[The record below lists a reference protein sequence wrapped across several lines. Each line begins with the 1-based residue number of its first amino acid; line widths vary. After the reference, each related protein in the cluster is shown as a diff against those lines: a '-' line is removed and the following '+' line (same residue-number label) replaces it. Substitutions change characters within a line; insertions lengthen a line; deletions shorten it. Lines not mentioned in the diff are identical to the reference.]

1 MIFEEREV
9 MDKACSVDKVG
20 EGLKAFQECR
30 WQEAVQLLDELFTEN
45 PSNIDIAG
53 KLGFAL
59 SQARELDRAIEIFKH
74 VSTIQPNRAIW
85 PYMIGYQF
93 YIKGEW
99 AQSIEWFDKALNL
112 NSDYIKVLYRKGYAQ
127 LRLGQREDALQTL
140 RHSIEVWEQL
150 PPAEQQANRKYYAK
164 AHFQLGKAY
173 LDVGLSLKARRPL
186 EVAVSFDGD
195 DLDKRYELGKCLL
208 QNGDADGAI
217 EQLSKANSLKAG
229 VDYVLDRL
237 AQALI
242 AKGTLTKAEETYKM
256 IPEHQR
262 RAFVL
267 KNMGALYLDLG
278 QPNKALPILKQA
290 VKKEQNSHNA
300 HYLLGRALEAMGHKE
315 AARQAYSKAL
325 NLKQRHYGRDFPD
338 AQARITQLD
347 LELPSIT
354 MVPDTTITDRDE
366 QGIIDY
372 YNAQRGFGFI
382 MSNSGKKVFFHISS
396 VVGEVTPF
404 EGSSVIFQYQDSEKG
419 LKATKIDLVSPQE
432 TS

>member
-1 MIFEEREV
+1 
-9 MDKACSVDKVG
+9 MDKTYSIDKLS

-30 WQEAVQLLDELFTEN
+30 WQDAIRLLGELFTED

-74 VSTIQPNRAIW
+74 ISSIQPNHAIW

-93 YIKGEW
+93 YIKGDW
-99 AQSIEWFDKALNL
+99 AQSIEWFDRALNL
-112 NSDYIKVLYRKGYAQ
+112 NSDYIKALYRKGYAQ
-127 LRLGQREDALQTL
+127 LRLGQREDALETL
-140 RHSIEVWEQL
+140 HYCIEVCEQL
-150 PPAEQQANRKYYAK
+150 PQAEQQTNRKYYAK
-164 AHFQLGKAY
+164 ANFLLGKAY
-173 LDVGLSLKARRPL
+173 LNVGLSLKARRPL

-242 AKGTLTKAEETYKM
+242 AKGDLTKAEETYKM
-256 IPEHQR
+256 IPEHRR

-290 VKKEQNSHNA
+290 VKRDHSSHNA
-300 HYLLGRALEAMGHKE
+300 YYLLGKALEALNQKE
-315 AARQAYSKAL
+315 AARQAYSKAID
-325 NLKQRHYGRDFPD
+325 LKQQHYGRDFPD
-338 AQARITQLD
+338 ARERFTQLD
-347 LELPSIT
+347 SELSRIST
-354 MVPDTTITDRDE
+354 VTDTTNVNRDE
-366 QGIIDY
+366 HGVIGY

-382 MSNSGKKVFFHISS
+382 ASNSGEKVFFHITNI
-396 VVGEVTPF
+396 VGNVIPL
-404 EGSSVIFQYQDSEKG
+404 EGSSVIFQYEDSDKG
-419 LKATKIDLVSPQE
+419 PKATRVELIS
-432 TS
+432 

>member
-1 MIFEEREV
+1 
-9 MDKACSVDKVG
+9 MDKAYLLDKVS

-30 WQEAVQLLDELFTEN
+30 WQEAVRSLDELFAEN

-74 VSTIQPNRAIW
+74 ISTIQPNHAIW

-93 YIKGEW
+93 YIRGDW
-99 AQSIEWFDKALNL
+99 AQSIEWFDRALNL

-127 LRLGQREDALQTL
+127 LRLGQREDALRTL
-140 RHSIEVWEQL
+140 HHCIEIWGQL
-150 PPAEQQANRKYYAK
+150 PQAEQQTNRKYYAK
-164 AHFQLGKAY
+164 ANFLLGKAY
-173 LDVGLSLKARRPL
+173 LNVGLSLKARRPL

-242 AKGTLTKAEETYKM
+242 AKGDLVKAEETYKM
-256 IPEHQR
+256 IPENQR

-278 QPNKALPILKQA
+278 QFNKALPILKQA
-290 VKKEQNSHNA
+290 VKKDHSSHNA
-300 HYLLGRALEAMGHKE
+300 YYLLGRTLEALDQKK
-315 AARQAYSKAL
+315 AAHQAYSKAID
-325 NLKQRHYGRDFPD
+325 LKQQHYSRDFPD

-347 LELPSIT
+347 SELPSI
-354 MVPDTTITDRDE
+354 MPIPNATITNGDE
-366 QGIIDY
+366 HGVIDY
-372 YNAQRGFGFI
+372 YNALRGFGFI
-382 MSNSGKKVFFHISS
+382 TSDSGEKVFFHITN
-396 VVGEVTPF
+396 VVGNVIPL
-404 EGSSVIFQYQDSEKG
+404 EGSLVIFQYADSDKG
-419 LKATKIDLVSPQE
+419 PKATRVELTPEQE
-432 TS
+432 AD

>member
-1 MIFEEREV
+1 
-9 MDKACSVDKVG
+9 MDKTYSIDKLS

-30 WQEAVQLLDELFTEN
+30 WQDAIQFLDELFIKD

-74 VSTIQPNRAIW
+74 ISTIQPNHAPW

-93 YIKGEW
+93 YIKGDW
-99 AQSIEWFDKALNL
+99 ARSIEWFDKALNL

-127 LRLGQREDALQTL
+127 LQLSQREDALETL
-140 RHSIEVWEQL
+140 HYCIKVWKQL
-150 PPAEQQANRKYYAK
+150 PQAEQQTNRKYYAK
-164 AHFQLGKAY
+164 ANFQLGKAY
-173 LDVGLSLKARRPL
+173 LSMGLSLKARRAL

-195 DLDKRYELGKCLL
+195 DLNKRYELGKCLL
-208 QNGDADGAI
+208 QNGDTDGAI

-229 VDYVLDRL
+229 VDYVLDRF

-242 AKGTLTKAEETYKM
+242 AKGDLTKAEETYEM
-256 IPEHQR
+256 IPEHRR

-290 VKKEQNSHNA
+290 VKKDHSSHNA
-300 HYLLGRALEAMGHKE
+300 YYLLGRALEALNQKG
-315 AARQAYSKAL
+315 AARQAYSKAID
-325 NLKQRHYGRDFPD
+325 LKQQYYGRDFSD
-338 AQARITQLD
+338 AQARIMQLD
-347 LELPSIT
+347 SELPSIT
-354 MVPDTTITDRDE
+354 TIPDATITNGDE
-366 QGIIDY
+366 HGVIDY

-382 MSNSGKKVFFHISS
+382 MSDSEEKVFFHITN
-396 VVGEVTPF
+396 VVGNVIPL
-404 EGSSVIFQYQDSEKG
+404 EGSSVIFQYEDSDKG
-419 LKATKIDLVSPQE
+419 PKATRVELVS
-432 TS
+432 